1 MQDKKNTSN
10 TEKPAFVTR
19 NEMIADKDYVAWLK
33 DIKQR
38 FRQAQSKAAVR
49 VNTEMLKFYWSIGRD
64 MYSMHIEERWGE
76 GIVKQFALDMRNEF
90 PGEKGFSYTNVKYM
104 RRWYCYYYEGLI
116 IGQQPADQIHSIKS
130 QQLADQLEMPE
141 DFGKVPWFHHVE
153 IFTKCSTVSE
163 ALFYVSKT
171 VESNWSRNILVDNIE
186 HNLYAG
192 QGTAITNFESRLPA
206 PQGLLAQEI
215 LKDPYN
221 FDFLTM
227 QAGYDEKELE
237 AALVANVTRFL
248 LELGKGFAYVGRQM
262 ELRMEDGQSFYPDLV
277 FYHIPQKRYVVID
290 LKVVEFKPEFAGKIN
305 FYVSAADELLKGDDD
320 NPTIGLLICKSAKKT
335 IVEWSLRG
343 MEQPLGVA
351 TYQLEQVVERTMLEM
366 ESKHNSKKEE
376 D

>member
-1 MQDKKNTSN
+1 MQDKKNTSI
-10 TEKPAFVTR
+10 TDKPAFVTR
-19 NEMIADKDYVAWLK
+19 TEMIADKDYVAWLK

-90 PGEKGFSYTNVKYM
+90 PGETGFSYTNVKYM
-104 RRWYCYYYEGLI
+104 RRWYNFYYEGLI
-116 IGQQPADQIHSIKS
+116 IGQQLGDQFQNEKS
-130 QQLADQLEMPE
+130 HQLGDQLEMPE
-141 DFGKVPWFHHVE
+141 VFGRIPWRHHVE
-153 IFTKCSTVSE
+153 IFTKCSTVTE

-171 VESNWSRNILVDNIE
+171 VDGNWSRNILVDNID

-343 MEQPLGVA
+343 MEQPLEVA

-366 ESKHNSKKEE
+366 ESKLNSKKEE
-376 D
+376 

>member
-1 MQDKKNTSN
+1 MQDKKNTSI
-10 TEKPAFVTR
+10 TDKPAFVTR
-19 NEMIADKDYVAWLK
+19 TEMIADKDYVAWLK

-38 FRQAQSKAAVR
+38 FRQAQSMAAVR

-90 PGEKGFSYTNVKYM
+90 PGETGFSDTNVKYM
-104 RRWYCYYYEGLI
+104 RRWYSFYYEGLI
-116 IGQQPADQIHSIKS
+116 IGQQAADQISSSIG
-130 QQLADQLEMPE
+130 QQAVDQLEMPE
-141 DFGKVPWFHHVE
+141 DFGRIPWSHH
-153 IFTKCSTVSE
+153 IKLFSKCTSVSE
-163 ALFYVSKT
+163 ALFYVNKIL
-171 VESNWSRNILVDNIE
+171 ECNWSRQILVDNLD
-186 HNLYAG
+186 HNLYSG

-237 AALVANVTRFL
+237 SALVANVTRFL

-366 ESKHNSKKEE
+366 ESKLNSKKEE
-376 D
+376 

>member
-1 MQDKKNTSN
+1 MQNKKNTSI
-10 TEKPAFVTR
+10 TDKPAFVTR
-19 NEMIADKDYVAWLK
+19 TEMIADKDYVAWLK

-90 PGEKGFSYTNVKYM
+90 PGETGFSYTNVKYM
-104 RRWYCYYYEGLI
+104 RRWYNFYYEGLI
-116 IGQQPADQIHSIKS
+116 IGQQLGDQFQNEKS
-130 QQLADQLEMPE
+130 HQLGDQLEMPE
-141 DFGKVPWFHHVE
+141 VFGRIPWRHHVE
-153 IFTKCSTVSE
+153 IFTKCSTVTE

-171 VESNWSRNILVDNIE
+171 VDGNWSRNILVDNID

-237 AALVANVTRFL
+237 SALVANVTRFL

-366 ESKHNSKKEE
+366 ESKLNSKKEE
-376 D
+376 E